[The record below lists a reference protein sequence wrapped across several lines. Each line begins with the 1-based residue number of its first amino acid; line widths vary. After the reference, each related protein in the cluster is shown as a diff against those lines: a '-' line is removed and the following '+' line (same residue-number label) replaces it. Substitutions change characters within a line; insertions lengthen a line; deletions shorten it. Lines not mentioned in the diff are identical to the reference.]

1 MQEEKTSPMNFLIFY
16 AIKEYEDNSHVDILH
31 NKMMFGEHSKGFDDR
46 ELW

>member
-31 NKMMFGEHSKGFDDR
+31 NKMELLR
-46 ELW
+46 EKAEL